1 MVIFWGYK
9 NAPFWSKI
17 PFAAIFLDFYPLFSL
32 NLAKNCKKMSLIK
45 NAINLA
51 ILIIRRAQNY
61 PFWAQRVF
69 LAISGFFAILAEIL
83 PVIIFS
89 SNISI
94 TINVWIIVVLH
105 VWVVLIILLMFSV
118 LLLFGW
124 FFLLIN
130 SFSSFVVFHEFPG
143 VQWSLLV
150 YFSDFFVV
158 FIYLILSV
166 PLLFHEFSFT
176 NSRGPVVT

>member
-1 MVIFWGYK
+1 MQLIWL
-9 NAPFWSKI
+9 FWSFVEPKI
-17 PFAAIFLDFYPLFSL
+17 TLFERKEFFSHIWIFCYFKLKLYQLF
-32 NLAKNCKKMSLIK
+32 
-45 NAINLA
+45 
-51 ILIIRRAQNY
+51 
-61 PFWAQRVF
+61 
-69 LAISGFFAILAEIL
+69 
-83 PVIIFS
+83 IFS

-105 VWVVLIILLMFSV
+105 VWVLLTVLLMFSV